1 MWTYHEGE
9 SPNCPTTSGSGEF
22 WYLSCGDGQ
31 SIGHW
36 VFPSL
41 QRRGGRAIKKKNPFR
56 YGTAGVVAHKSR
68 CSIRF
73 ETWCVSD
80 HPVCAASERELF
92 LNGAAT
98 PPVPGGEHPRLQIF
112 KRPHYQLSESLAT
125 LPHFGKIRCSK
136 IHKKPGGLWL
146 RFTPFTRTLSC
157 PNKFSAKTT

>member
-1 MWTYHEGE
+1 MLQSLYRHVRGE
-9 SPNCPTTSGSGEF
+9 CLPLFEVSERNHSRGYSPPCKGG
-22 WYLSCGDGQ
+22 
-31 SIGHW
+31 
-36 VFPSL
+36 VAVPS
-41 QRRGGRAIKKKNPFR
+41 RKRIHSDMARPGWS
-56 YGTAGVVAHKSR
+56 HKSR

-80 HPVCAASERELF
+80 HPV
-92 LNGAAT
+92 T

-157 PNKFSAKTT
+157 PNKFSTKTT